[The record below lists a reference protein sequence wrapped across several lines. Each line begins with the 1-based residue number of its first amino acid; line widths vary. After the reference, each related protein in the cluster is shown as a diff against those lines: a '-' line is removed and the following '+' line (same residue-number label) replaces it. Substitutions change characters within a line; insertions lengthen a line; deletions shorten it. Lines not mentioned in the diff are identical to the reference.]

1 MRISDWSSDVCSS
14 DLILGKCLRLGEA
27 DLAALGAV
35 ESAGHIVGDLE
46 RLSDILGAF
55 QLVDTD
61 IPDLRHNRIRPVII
75 SVGGRAVCDDVVRSE
90 EHTSELQSLMRITYA
105 VFCLK
110 KKHKKNEITQ

>member
-75 SVGGRAVCDDVVRSE
+75 SVGGRAVCDDVDKGAGLAHVVGKRRTFLLRSE
-90 EHTSELQSLMRITYA
+90 EPTSELQSLMRI
-105 VFCLK
+105 
-110 KKHKKNEITQ
+110 